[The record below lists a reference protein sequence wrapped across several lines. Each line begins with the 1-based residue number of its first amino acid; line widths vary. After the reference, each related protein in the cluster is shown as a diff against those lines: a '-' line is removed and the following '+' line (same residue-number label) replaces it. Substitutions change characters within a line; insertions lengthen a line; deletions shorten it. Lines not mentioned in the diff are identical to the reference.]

1 MKTLKSIMSWVVP
14 ILIGL
19 IIALLVR
26 SFLFEIV
33 RVDGTSME
41 PNLLNNERVF
51 VMKQEK
57 IKHLSVIVFDAYG
70 ADPEAAPGT
79 EYVKR
84 VIGMPGD
91 KISYKDGNLYVNNK
105 LVPQKFI
112 NTYQRENGTA
122 IGAEANQW
130 SLASVAKA
138 RGWGNNPETV
148 PAGQYFV
155 MGDHRS
161 VSNDSRYWGFV
172 KKNEV
177 MGVVKVPFWGS
188 SSAKKNINDRTGDY

>member
-57 IKHLSVIVFDAYG
+57 IKHFVNESENKLDLQ
-70 ADPEAAPGT
+70 
-79 EYVKR
+79 
-84 VIGMPGD
+84 
-91 KISYKDGNLYVNNK
+91 KDQHLMSIRQNNK
-105 LVPQKFI
+105 
-112 NTYQRENGTA
+112 R
-122 IGAEANQW
+122 IGDIEI
-130 SLASVAKA
+130 VDGKITTC
-138 RGWGNNPETV
+138 GIIGNN
-148 PAGQYFV
+148 QYDNFLLFQ
-155 MGDHRS
+155 D
-161 VSNDSRYWGFV
+161 
-172 KKNEV
+172 
-177 MGVVKVPFWGS
+177 
-188 SSAKKNINDRTGDY
+188 